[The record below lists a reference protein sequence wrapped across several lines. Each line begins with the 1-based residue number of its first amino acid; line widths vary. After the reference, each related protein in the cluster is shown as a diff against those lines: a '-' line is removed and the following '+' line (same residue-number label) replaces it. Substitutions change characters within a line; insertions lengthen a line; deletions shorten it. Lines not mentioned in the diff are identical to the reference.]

1 VKDELAFCV
10 LGAIALD
17 LVLGDPRWF
26 PHPVRLM
33 GWSARGLEWL
43 LVRLLGRNRPAG
55 MLFTL
60 LIVGGSYASVR
71 ALLWAA
77 ERWDHRAALGLTTAL
92 LYTCFAARDLD
103 VESTRVY
110 RDLERGDL
118 EASRRSL
125 SMIVGRETSRLDE
138 AEVTRAAVETVAEN
152 TVDGVISP
160 LFFAILGGAPL
171 AMAFKAASTLDSMV
185 GHRTPRYLK
194 FGWASARLDDLLN
207 FIPARLARLFYPL
220 SSLICGLSATNCWR
234 IAWRDG
240 QKSPSPNA
248 GISEAAVAGALGVRL
263 GGINFYEG
271 MELCRPHL
279 GDPLRPLDRRD
290 IRRAVHLM
298 YATEILMLAF
308 LLGIRILF
316 VTTQPWK
323 HWS

>member
-1 VKDELAFCV
+1 MKDELVWCV
-10 LGAIALD
+10 LGAFVLD
-17 LVLGDPRWF
+17 LLLGDPRWF

-33 GWSARGLEWL
+33 GWSAVGLEWL
-43 LVRLLGRNRPAG
+43 FTRVLGRNRFSG
-55 MLFTL
+55 ILFTI
-60 LIVGGSYASVR
+60 LIVGGFYALAW
-71 ALLWAA
+71 ALLRAA
-77 ERWDHRAALGLTTAL
+77 DRFDHRLALGLSTFL

-103 VESTRVY
+103 IESTRVF

-118 EASRRSL
+118 EASRKSL

-138 AEVTRAAVETVAEN
+138 PEITRAAVETVAEN

-171 AMAFKAASTLDSMV
+171 ALAFKAASTLDSMV

-194 FGWASARLDDLLN
+194 FGWASARLDDVLN

-220 SSLICGLSATNCWR
+220 SSIICGLSAKDCWR

-263 GGINFYEG
+263 GGVNFYEG
-271 MELCRPHL
+271 MELFRPHL
-279 GDPLRPLDRRD
+279 GDPTRALDRRD
-290 IRRAVHLM
+290 IRRTVHLM
-298 YATEILMLAF
+298 YATEVLMLAF
-308 LLGIRILF
+308 LLGVRIILQ
-316 VTTQPWK
+316 TTQPWK